1 MSRLLRGGGSAA
13 SSLGSFVIG
22 RTAPTFRPLAGEES
36 AAANDDPAA
45 ATLDQELARVE
56 AEAFAQG
63 YESGR
68 EAAEQELAA
77 QRDAV
82 AALAQSLEALRPLPP
97 QQLALLLAET
107 VDRLV
112 RQLVGEVG
120 IDPVL
125 LLSRAQ
131 AAAALLGGAAG
142 AARMRLHPEDMAL
155 LADAAL
161 PVAVEA
167 DPALERGA
175 IRIETAAGWIE
186 DSPAIRLE
194 RLRADLD
201 RMGAPK

>member
-22 RTAPTFRPLAGEES
+22 RAAPTFTPMAGEEP
-36 AAANDDPAA
+36 ANDDPAA
-45 ATLDQELARVE
+45 PSPEDEVARIE
-56 AEAFAQG
+56 AEAFALG
-63 YESGR
+63 YEAGR
-68 EAAEQELAA
+68 EAAEQDFAA
-77 QRDAV
+77 EREAV
-82 AALAQSLEALRPLPP
+82 ASLARSLEALRPLPE

-120 IDPVL
+120 VDPVL
-125 LLSRAQ
+125 LLSRAKNAAAMLGAE
-131 AAAALLGGAAG
+131 AAAAK
-142 AARMRLHPEDMAL
+142 MRLHPEDVLL
-155 LADAAL
+155 LAEAGL
-161 PVAVEA
+161 PVPLEA

-175 IRIETAAGWIE
+175 IRIETATGWIE

-194 RLRADLD
+194 RLRAELD

>member
-1 MSRLLRGGGSAA
+1 MSKLLRGGGSAA

-22 RTAPTFRPLAGEES
+22 RTAPTFTPMAGEGG
-36 AAANDDPAA
+36 AANDDPAA
-45 ATLDQELARVE
+45 PTPEDELARVE
-56 AEAFAQG
+56 AEAFALG
-63 YESGR
+63 YEAGR

-77 QRDAV
+77 EREAV
-82 AALAQSLEALRPLPP
+82 AALAQSLDALRPLPP

-120 IDPVL
+120 VDPVL
-125 LLSRAQ
+125 LLSRAR
-131 AAAALLGGAAG
+131 AAAAVLGGEAA
-142 AARMRLHPEDMAL
+142 AAKMRLHPEDVPL

-161 PVAVEA
+161 PVAIEA
-167 DPALERGA
+167 DDTLERGA
-175 IRIETAAGWIE
+175 IRIETATGWIE

-194 RLRADLD
+194 RLRAELD

>member
-22 RTAPTFRPLAGEES
+22 RAAPTFTPMAGEGG
-36 AAANDDPAA
+36 AANDDPAA
-45 ATLDQELARVE
+45 PTAEDELARVE
-56 AEAFAQG
+56 AEAFALG

-77 QRDAV
+77 ERDAI
-82 AALAQSLEALRPLPP
+82 AALAQSLDALRPLPS

-112 RQLVGEVG
+112 RQLVGEVDV
-120 IDPVL
+120 DPVL
-125 LLSRAQ
+125 LLSRAK
-131 AAAALLGGAAG
+131 AAAALLGSEAG
-142 AARMRLHPEDMAL
+142 AAKMRLHPQDVPLVSEAG
-155 LADAAL
+155 LA
-161 PVAVEA
+161 VAVEA

-175 IRIETAAGWIE
+175 IRIETATGWIE

-194 RLRADLD
+194 RLRAELD
-201 RMGAPK
+201 RMGAPR